1 MASSRDN
8 TDDDTRDR
16 DQLPQ
21 HIRERVLDR
30 DNHTCRLCGEKGPG
44 AGGIM
49 ELEVHHVSYAP
60 EDCDLH
66 DLENLLTLCR
76 RCHNFHHNR
85 PSDGPLPA
93 EISEEAKAKLI
104 ETDIEIIQL
113 LSDDGPLT
121 VDEIKEQLTAD
132 KTRQAVK
139 ERLYRVMGLDNEVES
154 QEIRLIDQ
162 DKDTGKWCIPH
173 QIDVSERRI
182 PDERQAIVRRTIH
195 KIVQLGLEA
204 GCDRETVATIV
215 GINFRT
221 SYIYQYRAYAYD
233 FPVDLYTGKGR
244 PMKNGGGDISYE
256 DIDEKFVDD
265 ETEYQTDT
273 DEGDGVVVAPI
284 PSQKVIRVRRSNRG
298 RNTHT
303 LSGPFC

>member
-1 MASSRDN
+1 MASSGDN
-8 TDDDTRDR
+8 PGDDTRER

-21 HIRERVLDR
+21 QIRERVLNR
-30 DNHTCRLCGEKGPG
+30 DNHTCRLCDEKGPG

-66 DLENLLTLCR
+66 DLQNLLTLCR

-113 LSDDGPLT
+113 LSDDGPLS
-121 VDEIKEQLTAD
+121 VDEIKEQLTTE

-139 ERLYRVMGLDNEVES
+139 ERLYRVMGLDNEVDT

-162 DKDTGKWCIPH
+162 DRDTGEWGIPH

-182 PDERQAIVRRTIH
+182 PDERQSIVRRTID
-195 KIVQLGLEA
+195 KIVQLALEA
-204 GCDRETVATIV
+204 GCDRETVADIV

-233 FPVDLYTGKGR
+233 FPINMFMGKGR
-244 PMKNGGGDISYE
+244 PFKNGGGEISYG
-256 DIDEKFVDD
+256 DINEELADGEPDH
-265 ETEYQTDT
+265 QTDHDDDNGDDSDSVT
-273 DEGDGVVVAPI
+273 NTNNDTTGDE
-284 PSQKVIRVRRSNRG
+284 
-298 RNTHT
+298 
-303 LSGPFC
+303 